1 MGIYAMTVQRARF
14 HEPHQIKMALW
25 VLLYCRCSV
34 KNCYCTYLSFT
45 VGNEGNLES
54 ERSCPHHKKIKTCQ
68 LLILCENV
76 ECSAWLNVGT
86 RQDGE
91 EQAPKC
97 ILATSACFSIRWR
110 PRLTTVRGATA
121 ASAPASGSVLLD
133 PARDRCHW
141 RPPPRPGP
149 RSAVPFQPNRAL
161 VLLPRT
167 IQLHQ
172 GRDETHLVVAGTQ
185 KPDAR
190 YNLEARVLQVGCWP
204 RYDGHTG
211 RLVFSQRL
219 PSSLGSW

>member
-1 MGIYAMTVQRARF
+1 MGVAVLPLLSKT
-14 HEPHQIKMALW
+14 L
-25 VLLYCRCSV
+25 LLYVFKLHGR
-34 KNCYCTYLSFT
+34 KRRKLGIGEKLS
-45 VGNEGNLES
+45 S
-54 ERSCPHHKKIKTCQ
+54 SQKKIKTCQ

-185 KPDAR
+185 KTTR
-190 YNLEARVLQVGCWP
+190 
-204 RYDGHTG
+204 
-211 RLVFSQRL
+211 
-219 PSSLGSW
+219 